1 METHFNQR
9 QKEVTNLPGDDH
21 KQSHV
26 FPQLGVVQQSRKTTI
41 GQLPSEMP
49 QENIEYSPLVHFKN
63 IKQNRSGEKPA
74 AALHIA
80 TIAST
85 NSAIWEDWPEP

>member
-1 METHFNQR
+1 MEAHFNQR
-9 QKEVTNLPGDDH
+9 QKEAANLPGDDH

-49 QENIEYSPLVHFKN
+49 QESIEYSPFVHF
-63 IKQNRSGEKPA
+63 
-74 AALHIA
+74 
-80 TIAST
+80 
-85 NSAIWEDWPEP
+85 